1 MKACCITKHLRVIP
15 NVWHFQFKVG
25 FRVYGGMVRF
35 SGSVAHTLMRRY
47 VQEINCEIVRVRKS
61 KIGSMD

>member
-35 SGSVAHTLMRRY
+35 RGGVAHTLMWRY
-47 VQEINCEIVRVRKS
+47 VSSGVSGNE
-61 KIGSMD
+61 

>member
-15 NVWHFQFKVG
+15 NVWHFQSKVG

-35 SGSVAHTLMRRY
+35 RGGVAHTLMRRY
-47 VQEINCEIVRVRKS
+47 VTWRFNENRSHIRYF
-61 KIGSMD
+61 